1 MEQNNSKRNETV
13 QNAESYR
20 EEDFSLIRA
29 VVSSEDEEAFSI
41 LIQKHRDKIKKSI
54 FSFGAKEEECEEIVQ
69 GVFIKLWKNLKHF
82 KFQSSFYT
90 WYYRIAYNVFVD
102 ERRRAS
108 RSRLVNISQLV
119 SMANER
125 TKQES
130 VDTLF
135 DLLKNRSTHDYT
147 DNILNPYEIIENTEK
162 DQEAKSIV
170 KYVLNRLSSKHKEVL
185 ELFEFDD
192 LSYVEIAKKTNS
204 SIGTVM
210 SRLFYARKHAKRILK
225 GKVKK

>member
-1 MEQNNSKRNETV
+1 MEQSNSKGREKA
-13 QNAESYR
+13 QKAKIEK
-20 EEDFSLIRA
+20 EEDFALIRA
-29 VVSSEDEEAFSI
+29 VVSNENEEAFTI
-41 LIQKHRDKIKKSI
+41 LIQKHRNKIKQSI
-54 FSFGAKEEECEEIVQ
+54 FSFGAKEEECDEVVQ
-69 GVFIKLWKNLKHF
+69 KVFIKLWKNLKHF
-82 KFQSSFYT
+82 KFESSFYT
-90 WYYRIAYNVFVD
+90 WYYRIAYNIFID

-108 RSRLVNISQLV
+108 RSRLVNLSQLV

-135 DLLKNRSTHDYT
+135 DLLRNRSGHDYA
-147 DNILNPYEIIENTEK
+147 DKILNPYEIIENTEK
-162 DQEAKSIV
+162 DQETKGVV

-185 ELFEFDD
+185 KLFEFDD
-192 LSYVEIAKKTNS
+192 LSYVEIAKKTNC